1 MKQLSMACYNI
12 SYRNQNYLITFRTIK
27 NVKRKE
33 RYHTMNKY
41 IITTDT
47 TSDLPE
53 DYMQQHN
60 IALLPLYY
68 NFEGSVYGE
77 KIFLSP
83 KEFYDKMRKG
93 AMPTTMAVNP
103 AVAREVFTKLL
114 DQGYDIIHIAFSS
127 ALSGSCSVAATTA
140 VELMDERPE
149 ARITVIDSLCAS
161 LGEGLLVHKAVT
173 LKEAGKSYD
182 EVIEWLEQNKLHL
195 CHMFT
200 VDDLHHL
207 HRGGRVSK
215 ATAIIGTLINVKPVL
230 HVDNEGRLIPLNN
243 VRGRKKALISL
254 VDQME
259 ESLKG
264 YEGTNDIVFISH
276 GDCYEDADF
285 VGNLVKERFGI
296 KDILINYVSPTIG
309 AHSGPGTVALFF
321 MGKSR

>member
-1 MKQLSMACYNI
+1 MKQ
-12 SYRNQNYLITFRTIK
+12 
-27 NVKRKE
+27 
-33 RYHTMNKY
+33 Y

-47 TSDLPE
+47 TSDLPD
-53 DYMQQHN
+53 DYLKQHN
-60 IALLPLYY
+60 IAMLPLYY
-68 NFEGSVYGE
+68 NFNGTVYGD
-77 KIFLSP
+77 KVFLDP

-103 AVAREVFTKLL
+103 DTARNLFVTLL
-114 DQGYDIIHIAFSS
+114 DQGYDILHIAFSS
-127 ALSGSCSVAATTA
+127 ALSGSCSVAATVA
-140 VELMDERPE
+140 RELMEERPG
-149 ARITVIDSLCAS
+149 AKIIVIDSLCAS
-161 LGEGLLVHKAVT
+161 LGEGLLVHKAVK
-173 LKEAGKSYD
+173 LKEAGKSID
-182 EVIEWLEQNKLHL
+182 ETAEWLEQNKLNL

-243 VRGRKKALISL
+243 VRGRKKALLSL

-264 YEGTNDIVFISH
+264 YDGQNDIAFISH
-276 GDCYEDADF
+276 GDSYEDAEY

-296 KDILINYVSPTIG
+296 QEVLIHYVSPTIG
-309 AHSGPGTVALFF
+309 AHSGPGTIALFF